1 MSSGSSIAGGSSGL
15 SLSGG
20 GARLSV
26 MRAGSVYGGAGG
38 SGVRISSAFGAGGGG
53 GAGFGFAAGGGGGG
67 GFSMASG
74 GGAFEAVIGNGKFTM
89 QNLNDRLASYLAKVH
104 TLETANA
111 ELELKIRQFLAA
123 KISPAAHDFSGFM
136 VTISDL
142 QARVSVARRPV
153 SVQKFSS
160 LKLKGS
166 SMTSYMALRSLCKM
180 YGLA

>member
-1 MSSGSSIAGGSSGL
+1 M
-15 SLSGG
+15 
-20 GARLSV
+20 SV

-111 ELELKIRQFLAA
+111 ELELKIRQFLER
-123 KISPAAHDFSGFM
+123 KTPPAGHDFQGHFLTM
-136 VTISDL
+136 NDL
-142 QARVSVARRPV
+142 RAKV
-153 SVQKFSS
+153 SS
-160 LKLKGS
+160 LL
-166 SMTSYMALRSLCKM
+166 TLRNKNIQ
-180 YGLA
+180 ANTQKNA

>member
-1 MSSGSSIAGGSSGL
+1 M
-15 SLSGG
+15 
-20 GARLSV
+20 SV

-104 TLETANA
+104 TLEKANA
-111 ELELKIRQFLAA
+111 ELELKIREYYET
-123 KISPAAHDFSGFM
+123 KGPAAERDYSNYWA
-136 VTISDL
+136 IINDL
-142 QARVSVARRPV
+142 KDKVRWHGSVV
-153 SVQKFSS
+153 
-160 LKLKGS
+160 L
-166 SMTSYMALRSLCKM
+166 
-180 YGLA
+180 

>member
-1 MSSGSSIAGGSSGL
+1 M
-15 SLSGG
+15 
-20 GARLSV
+20 SV

-53 GAGFGFAAGGGGGG
+53 GAGFGFAAGGGGG
-67 GFSMASG
+67 FSLAAG
-74 GGAFEAVIGNGKFTM
+74 GGASEAVVGNGKFTM

-166 SMTSYMALRSLCKM
+166 SVTSYMALRSLCKM

>member
-1 MSSGSSIAGGSSGL
+1 M
-15 SLSGG
+15 
-20 GARLSV
+20 SV

-67 GFSMASG
+67 GFSMATG

-104 TLETANA
+104 TLEKANA
-111 ELELKIRQFLAA
+111 ELELKIGQFLAA
-123 KISPAAHDFSGFM
+123 KIAPASHDFSGFM

-142 QARVSVARRPV
+142 QARVSVARHPV
-153 SVQKFSS
+153 SVQKFSY
-160 LKLKGS
+160 LK
-166 SMTSYMALRSLCKM
+166 TSCMALHSCCKM
-180 YGLA
+180 YGLAELFYSSCDCKTITSI

>member
-104 TLETANA
+104 TLEKANA

-123 KISPAAHDFSGFM
+123 KIAPASHDFSGFM